1 MAKRSTDRVR
11 EDVWVTTS
19 WHGEVAFTNRI
30 ASRTSFRTGR
40 ELPSVPGLSDGVVLV
55 SRTRSE
61 TFVHVPEGTWVRTER
76 MVDGAVH
83 PLGSTP
89 RYAELG
95 TNGRPREVILH
106 LGQKRVASGER
117 VVLVLAD
124 GALEVSV
131 EASGAVAKL
140 ASGLG
145 TWLPSPLFVGV
156 GLLYALAVLGI
167 GHGLSKLG
175 GTAAEPI
182 SREDVLFMRKLL
194 DAKAEREK
202 EADEPTP
209 IVFSED
215 PGTRGVVAGQGAA
228 SASKGGR
235 PGLSLPRK
243 GEGIVTATRDAASRR
258 TELTLAGEFGMVGL
272 LASGS
277 ASDPRAPTSAWARA
291 ESSGSPAGTLFGSE
305 TWGSGGDLFG
315 LVPSAGLD
323 GLGGGGPGAGIALG
337 RVGTFGK
344 SDSGGGFG
352 CGCGA
357 GSSGAYGRAHSPS
370 LFGLRF
376 VEGNPSVS
384 GRLPPEAVQRVVRAN
399 AGRYRAC
406 YEAGLARDPSLE
418 GRVTVKFVIDR
429 SGAVGV
435 AQDGGSDLRDAGVV
449 ACVVRA
455 VLGLSFPTPEGGV
468 VTVTYPLV
476 FSNT

>member
-1 MAKRSTDRVR
+1 MLFRS
-11 EDVWVTTS
+11 
-19 WHGEVAFTNRI
+19 
-30 ASRTSFRTGR
+30 
-40 ELPSVPGLSDGVVLV
+40 V
-55 SRTRSE
+55 SRTRSQA
-61 TFVHVPEGTWVRTER
+61 FVHVPEGTWVRTER
-76 MVDGAVH
+76 ACDGAGDE
-83 PLGSTP
+83 LGSKP
-89 RYAELG
+89 LDAAPG
-95 TNGRPREVILH
+95 ATNGPLRM
-106 LGQKRVASGER
+106 ASGER

-175 GTAAEPI
+175 GTDAEPI

-215 PGTRGVVAGQGAA
+215 PGTRGIVAGQGAA

-235 PGLSLPRK
+235 SGLSLPRK

-305 TWGSGGDLFG
+305 TWGRGGDLFG

-337 RVGTFGK
+337 RIGTFGK
-344 SDSGGGFG
+344 TDSGSAFG

-357 GSSGAYGRAHSPS
+357 GGVQSGHGVAR
-370 LFGLRF
+370 FGFRF
-376 VEGNPSVS
+376 GEGTPKVS

-406 YEAGLARDPSLE
+406 YEAGLARNPSLE
-418 GRVTVKFVIDR
+418 GRVAVKFVIDR
-429 SGAVGV
+429 SGAVAV
-435 AQDGGSDLRDAGVV
+435 AQDGGSDLPDASVV

-476 FSNT
+476 FSKT